1 MRAAMP
7 KKEAELFVNGAL
19 KAELPARVPADK
31 LTDMPNLIRVKSC
44 DLQRA
49 KLSG

>member
-1 MRAAMP
+1 MP

-19 KAELPARVPADK
+19 KAGLPACVPADK